1 MQSLKKVIR
10 MLILT
15 TLIILA
21 SVGVGLSGGI
31 AIAVS
36 KRREDNPVTIELV
49 ESDKEKSEEED
60 LFLF

>member
-10 MLILT
+10 MFILT

-49 ESDKEKSEEED
+49 EADKEKSEDED

>member
-49 ESDKEKSEEED
+49 ESDKEKSEDED

>member
-21 SVGVGLSGGI
+21 SVGVGLNGGI
-31 AIAVS
+31 TIAVS

-49 ESDKEKSEEED
+49 ESDKEKSEEDD
-60 LFLF
+60 LSLF

>member
-1 MQSLKKVIR
+1 

-49 ESDKEKSEEED
+49 ESDKEKSEDED